1 MRDYYDILGVSKSAT
16 QDDIKK
22 AFRKKAHELHP
33 DKGGDEKA
41 FKEVN
46 EAYQALGDEKKRQ
59 AYDQFG
65 HAAFQQGGAGFGGQG
80 GFGGF
85 GGQSGFEGMNI
96 NFDDLGDLGD
106 VIGNMFGFGGGRSA
120 GGKRGR
126 GKDVETTVTISF
138 FEAYHGVEKEIQLR
152 LHTMCDVCAGSGA
165 EKGSKVLSCTTCN
178 GQGRVMRA
186 QQTPFGV
193 FQSATTC
200 SACHGS
206 GKKPEKECTLCH
218 GTGVK
223 DGVQRLS
230 VAIPAGI
237 NDTETMKV
245 IGKGEAAPYGGVSGD
260 LYVHIRVTQHPK
272 FRREGND
279 IYSDV
284 VAPFSV
290 FALGGHVTIQT
301 VEGDEQIKIEAGTP
315 SGSTLK
321 LKGKG
326 FPYIHGH
333 GKGDQYATITPDVP
347 KHLTKE
353 QKNAVEQSRDLG
365 L

>member
-1 MRDYYDILGVSKSAT
+1 MRDYYDILGVSKNAT
-16 QDDIKK
+16 QDEIKK

-46 EAYQALGDEKKRQ
+46 EAYQAIGDEKKRQ
-59 AYDQFG
+59 AYDLFG
-65 HAAFQQGGAGFGGQG
+65 HAAFQQGGPGFGGAGQ

-85 GGQSGFEGMNI
+85 GGAGFDGMNI
-96 NFDDLGDLGD
+96 NFEDLGDLGD
-106 VIGNMFGFGGGRSA
+106 VIGNMFGFGGARSA
-120 GGKRGR
+120 GGKRAR
-126 GKDVETTVTISF
+126 GKDVETTATISF
-138 FEAYHGVEKEIQLR
+138 MDSYHGVQKEIQLR
-152 LHTMCDVCAGSGA
+152 LHTVCETCEGSGA
-165 EKGSKVLSCTTCN
+165 EKGSQILTCPVCN

-200 SACHGS
+200 ASCHGS
-206 GKKPEKECTLCH
+206 GKKPEKECASCH
-218 GTGVK
+218 GTSVK

-230 VAIPAGI
+230 VDIPAGI
-237 NDTETMKV
+237 SDTETIKIV
-245 IGKGEAAPYGGVSGD
+245 GKGEAAPYGGVTGD
-260 LYVHIRVTQHPK
+260 LYVHVRVSQHPK

-279 IYSDV
+279 IFSES
-284 VAPFSV
+284 VAPYSV
-290 FALGGHVTIQT
+290 FVLGGHVAAET
-301 VEGDEQIKIEAGTP
+301 VDGEERIRIESGTP

-333 GKGDQYATITPDVP
+333 GKGDHYVSIVPDVP

-353 QKNAVEQSRDLG
+353 QKNATEHLKDAG